1 MAWSFWKGWRP
12 GGKKNFSL
20 PDGLRIYAV
29 GDIHGRRDLL
39 DRLLAAVE
47 ADAASWTGR
56 KEIVFLGDYVDRG
69 PDAKGVID
77 RLLAL
82 GLPGFR
88 AIYLRG
94 NHDQTLLDF
103 LSDAAVYRTWRAF
116 GGAETLVSYGVI
128 PPRFDRLEAC
138 EDLRGEFAA
147 KLPPAH
153 LSFFNNLD
161 RSYSVGGYFFVHAGI
176 RPGVALDRQVPEDLM
191 WIRDEFLFSDLLPEK
206 IVVHGHTPSDRPVR
220 LARRIGIDTGA
231 YATGRLTAAV
241 LEKDG
246 CRFLATGAE
255 G

>member
-1 MAWSFWKGWRP
+1 MAWNFGKWLRL
-12 GGKKNFSL
+12 GGEKKFSL
-20 PDGLRIYAV
+20 PDGLRVYAV
-29 GDIHGRRDLL
+29 GDVHGRRDLL
-39 DRLLAAVE
+39 DRLLADIE

-69 PDAKGVID
+69 PDSKGAID

-88 AIYLRG
+88 AVYLRG

-103 LSDAAVYRTWRAF
+103 LHDAAVYRTWRAF

-128 PPRFDRLEAC
+128 PPRFDRLEAY
-138 EDLRGEFAA
+138 EDMRGEFVA
-147 KLPPAH
+147 KLPLAH
-153 LSFFNNLD
+153 RSFFENLAC
-161 RSYSVGGYFFVHAGI
+161 SHSVGGYFFVHAGI
-176 RPGVALDRQVPEDLM
+176 RPGVPLDQQRPEDLM
-191 WIRDEFLFSDLLPEK
+191 WIRDEFLFSDFLPEK
-206 IVVHGHTPSDRPVR
+206 IVVHGHTPLDRPVR
-220 LARRIGIDTGA
+220 TARRIGIDTGA